1 MRKISEQLL
10 VKQETQRQKTINLV
24 IRALHDLKN
33 EGYSIKI
40 KDLMEITGLSR
51 SVFAKPHIRKLL
63 TDDGIGYTKAETTV
77 PSAPISRKQSQ
88 IANLKEKLV
97 QKDEYIAKL
106 TDENQAL
113 RNECELLR
121 GKLFLLMQ
129 RQSMKNK

>member
-1 MRKISEQLL
+1 MRKVPEQLMA
-10 VKQETQRQKTINLV
+10 KQETQRQKTINLV
-24 IRALHDLKN
+24 LRAIRDLKD

-40 KDLMEITGLSR
+40 KDLMEATGLSR

-63 TDDGIGYTKAETTV
+63 ADKGIGYAKTEPSV
-77 PSAPISRKQSQ
+77 PAPPVFRKQSQ
-88 IANLKEKLV
+88 ITNLKEKLA

-113 RNECELLR
+113 KNECELLR

-129 RQSMKNK
+129 RQSMKNQ

>member
-1 MRKISEQLL
+1 MRKVPEQLTA
-10 VKQETQRQKTINLV
+10 KQEKQRQKTINLV
-24 IRALHDLKN
+24 LRTIHDLKN

-40 KDLMEITGLSR
+40 KDLMEATGLSR

-63 TDDGIGYTKAETTV
+63 TDNGIGYAKTEPSV
-77 PSAPISRKQSQ
+77 PAPPVSPKQSQ
-88 IANLKEKLV
+88 ITNLKEKLA

-113 RNECELLR
+113 KNECELLR

-129 RQSMKNK
+129 RQSIE